1 MSAME
6 SNPSIPQESKS
17 AKKKKAKAEAA
28 AKDNNPQSSIDA
40 ESAKPNAE
48 TTTDGA
54 YESPYM
60 KELYNIRNVK
70 KKLNA
75 TQRVDSIVAE
85 NPDQSLDQLLA
96 ARKINPDQKAQ
107 AQKKPSL
114 QASLAQLEEQVAQYK
129 QFDEDYQKR
138 LAAEKAALETSH
150 KDELEKVKE
159 AAIAEAKIASAKEA
173 KDNLLVLSKFLR
185 AAAAKRQGGD
195 ETSPENRAFEGALL
209 LVYGG
214 ETGAVAAMESLIA
227 GDDEKVPT
235 VDQVPSDYTYKQVR
249 DLAFEYA
256 PYAAEEAWAEDVAQ
270 SEPAPP
276 AAEEPTTEVGTDPTI
291 AHAGMT
297 ELDDAAAPTSNG
309 ISHHVD
315 TPSVPDASN
324 IDAGAA
330 NAAAADPGWE
340 AKLSESTQSGPD
352 GWVEIARDPAET
364 DTGTE
369 ATSAAVN
376 STQSWAED
384 VPTESQPGTSPSGA
398 AGPPDGGSDGFNE
411 VRRGRGPRAE
421 GQRGRGSGRGRGEY
435 RGRGGDRGGEGGYRG
450 RGGYRGDRTGGEG
463 GYRGRGRGGRGR
475 GEAFDIR
482 LPSLLAGDLRLAAMA
497 EAVANTAPAEVHIKS
512 EDKPT
517 LTPPASEGTDKHYD
531 SGSELSDLEAE
542 SIEKPDGEVIDNG
555 DIEPDHYYEG
565 GKIPVFKPSPETDE
579 AWLFKTMGQFRSFKT
594 FISKIDKYGMKS
606 GIVKV
611 IPPQEWLDAL
621 PALDE
626 AIKTV
631 KVKNPIAQEFH
642 GTHGTY
648 TQANMEKQRT
658 YNLPQ
663 WKALSEES
671 NHQPPARRGERRRN
685 QETTT
690 KIASTRSKAAPV
702 KSAPVATG
710 TTKKRGPGR
719 PRVRPLPTTV
729 HKKETD
735 RDDVE
740 ASNLQVPP
748 TPTSPPPKA
757 TKTKKEVNSDD
768 EQNASSK
775 PRGRQPK
782 SVASRRQHNRQ
793 DQNEVVDEEAFK
805 DFDYRVYNQS
815 EWTPQRCNELETAY
829 WKSLTFNN
837 PMYGAD
843 MPGSLFNDST
853 TDWNVAKLE
862 NLLDVLGQAVPGVNT
877 AYLYLGMWKASFAWH
892 LEDVDLYSINY
903 IHFGAPKQW
912 YSISQEDA
920 RRFEAAMRNVWPNDA
935 KNCDQFLRHKT
946 YLISPQLLQSQY
958 NIKVNRLVH
967 HEKEFVITFPY
978 GYHSGYNLG
987 YNCAESVNFATESW
1001 LDYGKVAKKCHCEA
1015 DSVWVDVFDIERKLR
1030 GEPTP
1035 EYYEE
1040 TDDDEE
1046 DEDEDD
1052 LPIDLPTPPGS
1063 DKGKPKSKSQKRKRD
1078 IGDKDGK
1085 QKVKKLRIR
1094 LKAPAFE
1101 PCILCPND
1109 YKFEELLP
1117 TDNGLKAHRSCGL
1130 YTPETWIS
1138 DENGTDTVCGIHRID
1153 KARLELK
1160 CNFCRNKKGAVFQCS
1175 QLKCTRAYH
1184 ATCATA
1190 AAVQIDIGE
1199 IPVYGDDGT
1208 EYKDTAIDFRCKVH
1222 RGKRFKN
1229 MDSFALEED
1238 EWIQSRAVKLNSGDL
1253 VQVQYAQGDIFGG
1266 VVVENRKSEQ
1276 MLLVEVLPKGD
1287 KIEVEY
1293 KWLLVFD
1300 PINSHLPAPSANA
1313 KPLPKHLLEKSRDNT
1328 DDVSSDTPKP
1338 EQKFCDPKGIHVWSE
1353 FHTCR
1358 AIPNAAQVKTDLSKR
1373 KQLWFY
1379 LGKGSTET
1387 KAQFTGDLAKRVNDP
1402 EANFLESVKPSPPI
1416 YKPTPLVQRK
1426 ALPASYPS
1434 GVNIHAANAA
1444 GVSKQYQQRPAP
1456 RPQTSNK
1463 ERPYSGKYAVNDP
1476 KPYQYKP
1483 KEIANPDLYAAVNKR
1498 PPYNTPSS
1506 QPQVSQPQ
1514 AMYNNIP
1521 AYRAPPAPMAPMTA
1535 APPRPALQPYNKPV
1549 DYRRPPSQAPA
1560 PVQSKQQP
1568 PIQQTPKPQAP
1579 VANMMGSTTAP
1590 KRSPSHTPSM
1600 KPPTANQI
1608 SIARDDRKGVSKLDL
1623 PANWHY
1629 LHQAEKERPMVYQSP
1644 YASGRVTAAASPPSN
1659 KTILD
1664 AVYAKPGLSES
1675 FLMQRTPS
1683 QQEQVQGHI
1692 RKTSDARARMQQEKI
1707 RQQQEEIRRL
1717 SQQQQQTEQ
1726 QLRLQRES
1734 LNIGSTTHSPSIHQ
1748 HPNSLQNHH
1757 HSPTHSYNDISFN
1770 QNRYPDPYSSNL
1782 HAHSPTNYGNPFQV
1796 YPPQHHRPSNHQ
1808 IPSPWS
1814 NPSPPGSAGGL
1825 QYQSPQNFKL
1835 QLQHEAQQQQQ
1846 HAEWGF
1852 KGQQTDWNSNFY
1864 QGLQTAAGMNPPDSA
1879 GSGSAGSPLRY
1890 EMAGGGGEMLP
1901 MMRD

>member
-1 MSAME
+1 
-6 SNPSIPQESKS
+6 
-17 AKKKKAKAEAA
+17 
-28 AKDNNPQSSIDA
+28 
-40 ESAKPNAE
+40 
-48 TTTDGA
+48 
-54 YESPYM
+54 
-60 KELYNIRNVK
+60 
-70 KKLNA
+70 
-75 TQRVDSIVAE
+75 
-85 NPDQSLDQLLA
+85 
-96 ARKINPDQKAQ
+96 
-107 AQKKPSL
+107 
-114 QASLAQLEEQVAQYK
+114 
-129 QFDEDYQKR
+129 
-138 LAAEKAALETSH
+138 
-150 KDELEKVKE
+150 
-159 AAIAEAKIASAKEA
+159 
-173 KDNLLVLSKFLR
+173 
-185 AAAAKRQGGD
+185 
-195 ETSPENRAFEGALL
+195 
-209 LVYGG
+209 
-214 ETGAVAAMESLIA
+214 
-227 GDDEKVPT
+227 
-235 VDQVPSDYTYKQVR
+235 
-249 DLAFEYA
+249 
-256 PYAAEEAWAEDVAQ
+256 
-270 SEPAPP
+270 
-276 AAEEPTTEVGTDPTI
+276 
-291 AHAGMT
+291 
-297 ELDDAAAPTSNG
+297 
-309 ISHHVD
+309 
-315 TPSVPDASN
+315 
-324 IDAGAA
+324 
-330 NAAAADPGWE
+330 
-340 AKLSESTQSGPD
+340 
-352 GWVEIARDPAET
+352 
-364 DTGTE
+364 
-369 ATSAAVN
+369 
-376 STQSWAED
+376 
-384 VPTESQPGTSPSGA
+384 
-398 AGPPDGGSDGFNE
+398 
-411 VRRGRGPRAE
+411 
-421 GQRGRGSGRGRGEY
+421 
-435 RGRGGDRGGEGGYRG
+435 
-450 RGGYRGDRTGGEG
+450 
-463 GYRGRGRGGRGR
+463 
-475 GEAFDIR
+475 
-482 LPSLLAGDLRLAAMA
+482 MA
-497 EAVANTAPAEVHIKS
+497 EVLANTAPPEVQVKS
-512 EDKPT
+512 EEKPT

-531 SGSELSDLEAE
+531 SGSELSELEAE
-542 SIEKPDGEVIDNG
+542 SIEKIDEEVVD
-555 DIEPDHYYEG
+555 DAEIEPDHYYEG
-565 GKIPVFKPSPETDE
+565 GKIPVFKPTI
-579 AWLFKTMGQFRSFKT
+579 GQFRSFKA

-611 IPPQEWLDAL
+611 IPPQEWVDSL

-626 AIKTV
+626 AVKTV
-631 KVKNPIAQEFH
+631 KVKNPITQEFH

-685 QETTT
+685 QETSAKVT
-690 KIASTRSKAAPV
+690 STRSKTTVTKPV
-702 KSAPVATG
+702 PTSAG
-710 TTKKRGPGR
+710 TTKRRGPGR

-729 HKKETD
+729 HRKESD
-735 RDDVE
+735 EDERV
-740 ASNLQVPP
+740 SNLQVPP
-748 TPTSPPPKA
+748 TPTSPPLQAAKP
-757 TKTKKEVNSDD
+757 KKEAISDD
-768 EQNASSK
+768 EQNTQGK

-793 DQNEVVDEEAFK
+793 DQNDIVDEEAFK

-843 MPGSLFNDST
+843 MPGSLFDDST
-853 TDWNVAKLE
+853 TQWNVAKLE

-1040 TDDDEE
+1040 TDDDDDEE
-1046 DEDEDD
+1046 DEDEG
-1052 LPIDLPTPPGS
+1052 PTDLPTPPGS
-1063 DKGKPKSKSQKRKRD
+1063 VKGKPKPKSQKRKRD
-1078 IGDKDGK
+1078 AGDKDGK

-1138 DENGTDTVCGIHRID
+1138 DEDGMDRVCGIHRID

-1184 ATCATA
+1184 ATCAVA

-1199 IPVYGDDGT
+1199 IPVYDDDGT

-1222 RGKRFKN
+1222 RSKRFKN

-1238 EWIQSRAVKLNSGDL
+1238 EWIRSRAVKLNSGDL
-1253 VQVQYAQGDIFGG
+1253 VQIQYAQGDIFGG
-1266 VVVENRKSEQ
+1266 FVIENRKSEQ
-1276 MLLVEVLPKGD
+1276 TLLVEVLPKGD

-1313 KPLPKHLLEKSRDNT
+1313 KPLPKHLLEKSRDSIE
-1328 DDVSSDTPKP
+1328 DVSNETPKAG
-1338 EQKFCDPKGIHVWSE
+1338 QKFSDPKGIHVWSE

-1358 AIPNAAQVKTDLSKR
+1358 AIRNPVQTKVDLAKP

-1379 LGKGSTET
+1379 LGKKSTET
-1387 KAQFTGDLAKRVNDP
+1387 KPQFTGDLARRQNDP
-1402 EANFLESVKPSPPI
+1402 EANFLESVRPPPPPYVPPPPPI
-1416 YKPTPLVQRK
+1416 QRK

-1434 GVNIHAANAA
+1434 GVNIHAVNAA
-1444 GVSKQYQQRPAP
+1444 GISRQYQQKPVP
-1456 RPQTSNK
+1456 KSQPVTK
-1463 ERPYSGKYAVNDP
+1463 ERPYNGKYAVNDP

-1483 KEIANPDLYAAVNKR
+1483 KEIANPDLYAPHNKR
-1498 PPYNTPSS
+1498 PPYHSVP
-1506 QPQVSQPQ
+1506 PQVQVSKPQ
-1514 AMYNNIP
+1514 GMYNNVP
-1521 AYRAPPAPMAPMTA
+1521 AYRAPPAPMAPMASMTP
-1535 APPRPALQPYNKPV
+1535 APPRPTLQPYNKPV
-1549 DYRRPPSQAPA
+1549 DYRRPASQAPA
-1560 PVQSKQQP
+1560 PIQPKPEPPVQA
-1568 PIQQTPKPQAP
+1568 TPKPQAP
-1579 VANMMGSTTAP
+1579 VANMMGSNAAP
-1590 KRSPSHTPSM
+1590 KRSPSRTPSV
-1600 KPPTANQI
+1600 KLSSRRNQI
-1608 SIARDDRKGVSKLDL
+1608 AIARIDRKGVSTLDI
-1623 PANWHY
+1623 PADWHY
-1629 LHQAEKERPMVYQSP
+1629 LHQAERERPIVYQSP
-1644 YASGRVTAAASPPSN
+1644 YATEGVGAAATAAPASGATHSN
-1659 KTILD
+1659 LD
-1664 AVYAKPGLSES
+1664 AAGPGLCES

-1717 SQQQQQTEQ
+1717 SQQREQAEQ
-1726 QLRLQRES
+1726 QLRQQRQA
-1734 LNIGSTTHSPSIHQ
+1734 LHLDNINPSPISPQ
-1748 HPNSLQNHH
+1748 HPNSMQNPPR
-1757 HSPTHSYNDISFN
+1757 SPIHSYNDLSFN
-1770 QNRYPDPYSSNL
+1770 HNTYSDPYSPTL
-1782 HAHSPTNYGNPFQV
+1782 HAHSPTNYNQPYQSH
-1796 YPPQHHRPSNHQ
+1796 PLQHHRHGPPHRM
-1808 IPSPWS
+1808 PSPWS

-1825 QYQSPQNFKL
+1825 QYQSPQNFKM
-1835 QLQHEAQQQQQ
+1835 QLQHEAQQQQ
-1846 HAEWGF
+1846 HPEWTPI
-1852 KGQQTDWNSNFY
+1852 KEQTTDFNNFY
-1864 QGLQTAAGMNPPDSA
+1864 RGLQSAAGLLSA
-1879 GSGSAGSPLRY
+1879 SSTGNASANGGGGGGGGGTAGSPLKF